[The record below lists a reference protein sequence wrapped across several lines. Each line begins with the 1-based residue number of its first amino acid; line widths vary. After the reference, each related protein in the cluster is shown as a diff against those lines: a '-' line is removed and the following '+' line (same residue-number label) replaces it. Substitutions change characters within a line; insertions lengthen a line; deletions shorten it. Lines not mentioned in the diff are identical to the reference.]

1 MRVLPKL
8 RDGRLDIAVVEADVG
23 GLEGDQFVARH
34 ELMSFKLENR
44 MHNIVH
50 TLPINGPAAWRGRD
64 FTDDRRWIHVLTPE
78 AIALLDSALAHL
90 KSRGLRYPDFDRDDF
105 PIHALA
111 PDLAGYADELENGR
125 GFLLLRG
132 LPVQRYS
139 EEDLNTVYYGLG
151 LHMGTPVR
159 QNPRGDMLGAVMNVG
174 DVSSKTT
181 RVYETNLYLPY
192 HSDPSDVVGLLCV
205 RKAMQG
211 GLSSLVSVAA
221 IYNEIL
227 RRQPELMGLY
237 YRPMYFEHL
246 CEPRPSL
253 SPIFSHHQGKL
264 SCRYLRQYLELGHEV
279 MQQPLSRVEVA
290 ALDLFD
296 EVMHDPALR
305 LDMMLEPG
313 DIQFANN
320 YAVLHSRTA
329 FEDAPEFDRR
339 RKMIRLWLKMDNAR
353 ELAPEFPG
361 RNGFPAPGDAVTVR
375 P

>member
-1 MRVLPKL
+1 MDLVRT
-8 RDGRLDIAVVEADVG
+8 
-23 GLEGDQFVARH
+23 Q
-34 ELMSFKLENR
+34 
-44 MHNIVH
+44 
-50 TLPINGPAAWRGRD
+50 PITGPAAWRGPD
-64 FTDDRRWIHVLTPE
+64 FDGDTRWIHLLTPDH
-78 AIALLDSALAHL
+78 IALFDAALAQL
-90 KSRGLRYPDFDRDDF
+90 KARGLRYPDFGRDDF

-111 PDLAGYADELENGR
+111 PELARFADELENGR

-132 LPVQRYS
+132 LPVERYS
-139 EEDLNTVYYGLG
+139 EDDLNALYYGLG

-159 QNPRGDMLGAVMNVG
+159 QNPRGDLLGAVMNVG
-174 DVSSKTT
+174 DVTKKTT

-205 RKAMQG
+205 RKAMHG

-221 IYNEIL
+221 IHNEIL
-227 RRQPELMGLY
+227 RRHPELIGLY

-253 SPIFSHHQGKL
+253 SPIFSYHQGKL

-279 MQQPLSRVEVA
+279 MQQPLSRVEIA

-296 EVMHDPALR
+296 EVMHDPTIR

-329 FEDAPEFDRR
+329 FEDDPDLSRR
-339 RKMIRLWLKMDNAR
+339 RKMIRLWLKMGNAR
-353 ELAPEFPG
+353 ALAPEFPG
-361 RNGFPAPGDAVTVR
+361 RNGFPAPEPVAA
-375 P
+375 